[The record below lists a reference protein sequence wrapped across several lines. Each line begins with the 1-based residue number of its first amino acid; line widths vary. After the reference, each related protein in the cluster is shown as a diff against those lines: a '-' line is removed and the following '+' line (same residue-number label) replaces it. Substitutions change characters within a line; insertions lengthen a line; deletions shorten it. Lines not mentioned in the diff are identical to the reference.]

1 MSTDTEREA
10 LAAKFERHADE
21 EGRILEQYR
30 TLAEALGN
38 GPAGMLVNQILT
50 EEEIHHLLLRT
61 MATWLREHSDALPA
75 AAGRDVNRSEL
86 LRLTETLKHHERE
99 TIDTTRA
106 LMAQVSGASSHLLRT
121 LLEMMVLD
129 SEKHHRLLT
138 TVQQLLKA

>member
-30 TLAEALGN
+30 TLAEALGT

-50 EEEIHHLLLRT
+50 EEEIHHLLMRT
-61 MATWLREHSDALPA
+61 MATWLREQPSASHVVV
-75 AAGRDVNRSEL
+75 GRNVNRIEL
-86 LRLTETLKHHERE
+86 LRLTETLQHHERE
-99 TIDTTRA
+99 TIDTSRA
-106 LMAQVSGASSHLLRT
+106 LMAQVSGPSSHLLRT

-138 TVQQLLKA
+138 TVQELLKA

>member
-61 MATWLREHSDALPA
+61 MATWLREHADTPPTAV
-75 AAGRDVNRSEL
+75 GRDVNRLEL
-86 LRLTETLKHHERE
+86 LRLTEMLQHHERE
-99 TIDTTRA
+99 TIDTSRA

-138 TVQQLLKA
+138 TVQELLKA

>member
-1 MSTDTEREA
+1 VSTDTEREA

-138 TVQQLLKA
+138 TVQELLKA

>member
-1 MSTDTEREA
+1 VSTDTERQA
-10 LAAKFERHADE
+10 LAAKFDRHADE

-61 MATWLREHSDALPA
+61 MATWLREQSDAPPVA
-75 AAGRDVNRSEL
+75 VGRDVDRIGL
-86 LRLTETLKHHERE
+86 LRLTETLQHHERE
-99 TIDTTRA
+99 TIDTSRA

-138 TVQQLLKA
+138 TVQELLKA